1 MATIKSQMTLN
12 DGMSGVLK
20 KITQALDLTLASFEQ
35 VQRASGDAM
44 NVAAIEEAR
53 GALVESVR
61 DIERMEEGFRRAA
74 QEEEK
79 LNRNINQGASA
90 MDGLLGKVTSVAAA
104 YASLSTA
111 KSFAVDAL
119 GAADVQIDSQ
129 VQLKTVMG
137 NMGSLDYYDQVLD
150 KAGAIQGKGI
160 YGDEAMI
167 AGAGEL
173 ATYFSDGEAILSM
186 MDTLSNYAMGMSGGG
201 VLDTTAMVDYATGI
215 GKIMTGSYDAMT
227 KKGFEFTDAQKAI
240 IEGTAS
246 EAQIVA
252 ELGAEYLNMSA
263 DMQAAAVI
271 GSVIDES
278 WAGLYETMSN
288 TPEGKLIQMNNT
300 LGDIKENVGAGIYP
314 AVLNFVSMVQ
324 SNLPQIESAAMGL
337 ATVFG
342 FTITVLTGMAEG
354 AISFGTAV
362 ADNWGWI
369 SPIIWGVVAALIAY
383 NATQGIAWLTTLKD
397 ISAKGAHAVASAA
410 ETAAILALIA
420 AQDGLNAAMA
430 ACPITWIVIGIIAL
444 IAVFYAAVGAVN
456 HFAGTSVS
464 ATGMI
469 AGAIAVLWAFVANNF
484 IVPFCNGLAAVANFL
499 GNVFNTPVA
508 AVKVL
513 IYDMVLTVVGYIAN
527 MAAAIEALINKIPGV
542 EVDITSGLDGFYSQ
556 LEQAQQAVKDES
568 GWVEYVG
575 KMDYVDYSEA
585 ASAGYAFGQGIEDKV
600 GGFLDG
606 FSYEPGAI
614 GDYVGNGFD
623 GFMMNDL
630 GSDVGAIAD
639 NTSGMAQAL
648 EISGE
653 ELKYLR
659 DIAERDAINRFTT
672 AEVKIDLTGMTNKIE
687 GTTDIDGVIRELT
700 DGFSEALVTAAEGV
714 YA

>member
-1 MATIKSQMTLN
+1 MVPGRGAGAAGEGTKGCYLMATIKSQMVLE
-12 DGMSGVLK
+12 DGVSGILK
-20 KITQALDLTLASFEQ
+20 KMTRALDITLASFEQ
-35 VQRASGDAM
+35 VQQASGKAIDTQL
-44 NVAAIEEAR
+44 IEEGR
-53 GALVESVR
+53 GLIVEVNR
-61 DIERMEEGFRRAA
+61 DFERMAEECQKAA

-79 LNRNINQGASA
+79 LNQGIRQGTSA

-119 GAADVQIDSQ
+119 GAADVQIGAQ

-227 KKGFEFTDAQKAI
+227 KKGFEFSETQKAI
-240 IEGTAS
+240 IEGSAN
-246 EAQIVA
+246 EAQIAA

-278 WAGLYETMSN
+278 WARLYETMSN

-314 AVLNFVSMVQ
+314 AVLNFVNMVQ
-324 SNLPQIESAAMGL
+324 SNLPQIESAALNIATIISSGINLINLITQTVLPAASSVGDLKSSFDGLLPVIVAAAVVAGLLGVQMAASALMGAGAWAL
-337 ATVFG
+337 AHLPLIVFTALIVGLIGYAMQTGATFQQVCGTIGGVFG
-342 FTITVLTGMAEG
+342 IL
-354 AISFGTAV
+354 FGT
-362 ADNWGWI
+362 I
-369 SPIIWGVVAALIAY
+369 Y
-383 NATQGIAWLTTLKD
+383 NT
-397 ISAKGAHAVASAA
+397 
-410 ETAAILALIA
+410 
-420 AQDGLNAAMA
+420 
-430 ACPITWIVIGIIAL
+430 
-444 IAVFYAAVGAVN
+444 
-456 HFAGTSVS
+456 
-464 ATGMI
+464 
-469 AGAIAVLWAFVANNF
+469 FV
-484 IVPFCNGLAAVANFL
+484 VPFWNAFAMVANFFA
-499 GNVFNTPVA
+499 NIFNDP
-508 AVKVL
+508 
-513 IYDMVLTVVGYIAN
+513 I
-527 MAAAIEALINKIPGV
+527 AAIEVAFLDLCLTVIGYIRSLANSIETLLNKIPGV
-542 EVDITSGLDGFYSQ
+542 TVDITSGLDGFYSQ

-568 GWVEYVG
+568 GWVEVVSKLDY
-575 KMDYVDYSEA
+575 MD
-585 ASAGYAFGQGIEDKV
+585 AGTAWDTGYNFGAGVADI
-600 GGFLDG
+600 LDG
-606 FSYEPGAI
+606 L
-614 GDYVGNGFD
+614 FD
-623 GFMMNDL
+623 TSRL
-630 GSDVGAIAD
+630 GSTDDYTGTGWDNFMLAGLGNDVGAIAD
-639 NTSGMAQAL
+639 NTGGMAQAL
-648 EISGE
+648 EVSGE

-672 AEVKIDLTGMTNKIE
+672 AEVKIDMTGMTNKID
-687 GTTDIDGVIRELT
+687 GSMDLDGVIRELT

-714 YA
+714 HE